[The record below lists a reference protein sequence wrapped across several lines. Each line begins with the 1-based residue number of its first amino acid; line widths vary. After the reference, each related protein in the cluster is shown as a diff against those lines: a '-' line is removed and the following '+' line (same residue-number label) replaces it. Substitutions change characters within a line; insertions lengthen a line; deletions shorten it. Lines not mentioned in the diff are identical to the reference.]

1 MSEWSAPGDSE
12 RFKSA
17 RAKLTNANAEGSQLR
32 KIESAVF
39 TPETGFA
46 LMKPGI
52 AAPAKFEAPVKT
64 ITTEELEQVLQQA
77 KARIIAIGC
86 GGAGCNT
93 ISRMMAVGIL
103 GAETVAVNTDV
114 QDLLYT
120 TADRKILIG
129 RDITGGLGAGND
141 PEKGEAAAREDEG
154 MVKDHVYGADMVF
167 VTCGLGGGTGTGGAP
182 VIAEVAKKLGALTVG
197 VVTLPFTV
205 EGTRRRLNAERGLER
220 LRAITD
226 TVIVI
231 PNDKLLQLAPDLP
244 IGAAFKVADQL
255 LIDAIK
261 GITELVTKPG
271 LINLDFADI
280 RTVLQ
285 NGGVA
290 MIGIGESD
298 TANRAV
304 EAVDEALSSPLLD
317 VDITGA
323 KGALVNVIGSP
334 DMSLEE
340 AEKIVAHVSESLDP
354 EAQVLWGAQ
363 ISEEMKNVVRVLVI
377 LSGVH
382 SPYALGPGERPPRKG
397 EPIELGLEFL

>member
-1 MSEWSAPGDSE
+1 M
-12 RFKSA
+12 A
-17 RAKLTNANAEGSQLR
+17 RGIRLR
-32 KIESAVF
+32 KAESAVF
-39 TPETGFA
+39 TPETGFEQ
-46 LMKPGI
+46 LVKPGI
-52 AAPAKFEAPVKT
+52 LPAAKAKVPGAVPTVT
-64 ITTEELEQVLQQA
+64 NEELEQVLQQA
-77 KARIIAIGC
+77 RARIVVVGC

-93 ISRMMAVGIL
+93 ISRMMGVGIQ
-103 GAETVAVNTDV
+103 GAETIGLNTDA

-141 PEKGEAAAREDEG
+141 PEKGEAAAREDESI
-154 MVKDHVYGADMVF
+154 VKDHVYGADMVF
-167 VTCGLGGGTGTGGAP
+167 VTCGLGGGTGTGSVP
-182 VIAEVAKKLGALTVG
+182 VVAEIAKKLGVLTIG

-220 LRAITD
+220 LRGVAD
-226 TVIVI
+226 TVVVI

-255 LIDAIK
+255 LMDAIK
-261 GITELVTKPG
+261 GITEMITKPG
-271 LINLDFADI
+271 LINLDFADV

-290 MIGIGESD
+290 MLGIGESD
-298 TANRAV
+298 TDNRAK
-304 EAVDEALSSPLLD
+304 EAVEEALNSPLLD

-334 DMSLEE
+334 DMTLEE
-340 AEKIVAHVSESLDP
+340 AERIVSHVSESLDP
-354 EAQVLWGAQ
+354 EAQIIWGAQ
-363 ISEEMKNVVRVLVI
+363 ISEDMKNTVRVMVV

-382 SPYALGPGERPPRKG
+382 SPYVLGPGEQPPRAG
-397 EPIELGLEFL
+397 EPIDLGLELL